1 MSAATIS
8 SAIALATAPA
18 GDVYRVVQVTAEC
31 DDAARLKA
39 MGVCIGR
46 RLSLVQT
53 GDPLIVCVVGSRVG
67 ISSRLAKSVFVES
80 ECCPESEVP

>member
-1 MSAATIS
+1 MSAATT
-8 SAIALATAPA
+8 SAIPLATAPT
-18 GDVYRVVQVTAEC
+18 GCEFRVVRVTAEC

-53 GDPLIVCVVGSRVG
+53 GDPLIVYVVGSRVG
-67 ISSRLAKSVFVES
+67 ISNRLAEAVYVET
-80 ECCPESEVP
+80 ECCLESEVL